1 MKSIANTLR
10 ACLLASAVVTAL
22 GLTACS
28 PSQTPPAN
36 PAEDAA
42 AMPAG
47 SGAYSIRGTLPGL
60 ADGTELKLLVPS
72 AATDPLHVVPVA
84 TATAQGGAF
93 VLSGEV
99 KQAVPAVLM
108 VGNQGSVKLVLEPGE
123 LRIEAGELGPV
134 AKGGSLTGR
143 VYGYLQD
150 PAYVA
155 AYKANREANRKAF
168 DGVDENDEAAMKAAR
183 ESVAAPF
190 AALTKVR
197 NDYDA
202 VILDGAEPTLLKLL
216 VLSENYDWK
225 RYDVARRAQMLASY
239 KQELGAH
246 PLIVQME
253 QAAADYAKTQQLA
266 EKFGPGKPYADI
278 EAVGVDGKVVKL
290 SEVLARNKLVLLD
303 FWASWCGPCRG
314 EFPHLLKVYREFHA
328 HGFEIYAVSLDE
340 DKADWTKAMQEEG
353 GSNDL
358 PWINLQAP
366 GFEDKAAQT
375 YGVVQL
381 PQNYLIAGDGTIVGV
396 GMREWDVERA
406 VRAQIKKVED
416 APAR

>member
-1 MKSIANTLR
+1 M
-10 ACLLASAVVTAL
+10 
-22 GLTACS
+22 
-28 PSQTPPAN
+28 
-36 PAEDAA
+36 
-42 AMPAG
+42 
-47 SGAYSIRGTLPGL
+47 
-60 ADGTELKLLVPS
+60 
-72 AATDPLHVVPVA
+72 
-84 TATAQGGAF
+84 
-93 VLSGEV
+93 
-99 KQAVPAVLM
+99 
-108 VGNQGSVKLVLEPGE
+108 
-123 LRIEAGELGPV
+123 
-134 AKGGSLTGR
+134 
-143 VYGYLQD
+143 
-150 PAYVA
+150 
-155 AYKANREANRKAF
+155 
-168 DGVDENDEAAMKAAR
+168 
-183 ESVAAPF
+183 
-190 AALTKVR
+190 
-197 NDYDA
+197 
-202 VILDGAEPTLLKLL
+202 
-216 VLSENYDWK
+216 
-225 RYDVARRAQMLASY
+225 
-239 KQELGAH
+239 
-246 PLIVQME
+246 
-253 QAAADYAKTQQLA
+253 
-266 EKFGPGKPYADI
+266 
-278 EAVGVDGKVVKL
+278 DGKVVKL

>member
-1 MKSIANTLR
+1 MKQIADTLR
-10 ACLLASAVVTAL
+10 ACLLATAVAATLSLA
-22 GLTACS
+22 ACS
-28 PSQTPPAN
+28 QTGAP
-36 PAEDAA
+36 DRDSSAA
-42 AMPAG
+42 APA
-47 SGAYSIRGTLPGL
+47 SDAYRIRGNLPGL

-72 AATDPLHVVPVA
+72 LATDPMHAEPVA
-84 TATAQGGAF
+84 TATAQGGTF

-99 KQAVPAVLM
+99 RQAVPAILM
-108 VGNQGSVKLVLEPGE
+108 VGGKNGVKLILEPGE
-123 LRIEAGELGPV
+123 LRIETGALGPV

-143 VYGYLQD
+143 VYGYLED

-155 AYKANREANRKAF
+155 AFKANREANRKAF
-168 DGVDENDEAAMKAAR
+168 DGVDETDETAMKAAR
-183 ESVAAPF
+183 EAVAEPF
-190 AALTKVR
+190 AALSRVK

-202 VILDGAEPTLLKLL
+202 AILDGNEPALLKLL

-225 RYDVARRAQMLASY
+225 RYDQARRAQMQASY
-239 KQELGAH
+239 KQELGGH
-246 PLIVQME
+246 PLIAQME
-253 QAAADYAKTQQLA
+253 RAATEYEKTQQLA
-266 EKFGPGKPYADI
+266 EKFAAGKPYADI
-278 EAVGVDGKVVKL
+278 EAVDVHGKRVRL

-328 HGFEIYAVSLDE
+328 QGFEIYAVSLDE

-353 GSNDL
+353 GSNEL

-406 VRAQIKKVED
+406 VRAQIGKAGHAS
-416 APAR
+416 AP

>member
-1 MKSIANTLR
+1 MKSIANTTR
-10 ACLLASAVVTAL
+10 ACLLATAVTAMV
-22 GLTACS
+22 GLSACS
-28 PSQTPPAN
+28 PSVAP
-36 PAEDAA
+36 AA
-42 AMPAG
+42 APAQGGTATPAG
-47 SGAYSIRGTLPGL
+47 SETYSIRGTLPAL

-72 AATDPLHVVPVA
+72 SAGDPLHIKPAA
-84 TATAQGGAF
+84 TAVAKNGAF
-93 VLSGEV
+93 VLTGQV
-99 KQAVPAVLM
+99 PQAVPAVLM

-123 LRIEAGELGPV
+123 LRIEMGPLGPL
-134 AKGGSLTGR
+134 AKGGSLTER
-143 VYGYLQD
+143 VYGYLED
-150 PAYVA
+150 PAYVSA
-155 AYKANREANRKAF
+155 FTANREANRKAF
-168 DGVDENDEAAMKAAR
+168 AGVDENDEAAMKAAR
-183 ESVAAPF
+183 DAVGAPF
-190 AALTKVR
+190 MALAKVK

-202 VILDGAEPTLLKLL
+202 AILDGSAPALLKLL
-216 VLSENYDWK
+216 VLSENYDWT
-225 RYDVARRAQMLASY
+225 RYDMARRTQMLASY
-239 KQELGAH
+239 KQELGEH

-253 QAAADYAKTQQLA
+253 QAAAEHAKTQQLA

-366 GFEDKAAQT
+366 GFEDSAAQT

-416 APAR
+416 ASAR

>member
-1 MKSIANTLR
+1 MKSIAYTTR
-10 ACLLASAVVTAL
+10 SCLLAATVASAIAL
-22 GLTACS
+22 SACNAS
-28 PSQTPPAN
+28 APDSVPAQQAN
-36 PAEDAA
+36 ATQ
-42 AMPAG
+42 AG
-47 SGAYSIRGTLPGL
+47 SAAYSIRGTLPDL
-60 ADGTELKLLVPS
+60 PDGTELKLLVPS
-72 AATDPLHVVPVA
+72 LATDPLHVEPVA
-84 TATAQGGAF
+84 SATAQGGAF
-93 VLSGEV
+93 VLSGQV
-99 KQAVPAVLM
+99 QQAVPAVLM
-108 VGNQGSVKLVLEPGE
+108 VGNLGSVKLVLEPGE
-123 LRIEAGELGPV
+123 LRIEQGPLGPV
-134 AKGGSLTGR
+134 AKGGSLTER
-143 VYGYLQD
+143 VYGYLED

-155 AYKANREANRKAF
+155 AFKANREANRKAF
-168 DGVDENDEAAMKAAR
+168 EGVDETDEAAMKVAR

-190 AALTKVR
+190 AALSKVR

-202 VILDGAEPTLLKLL
+202 PLIDGNGPALLKLL

-225 RYDVARRAQMLASY
+225 RYDMARRAQLLASY
-239 KQELGAH
+239 KQELGEH
-246 PLIVQME
+246 PLITQME